1 MKKIVKSGFT
11 FCNTFFLHLYS
22 FIPGIKIFI
31 YSNSVIFVFLLNPP
45 LLPEKSINQS
55 FGGIFLLF
63 LSCSFTDSPS
73 PFLPQHPFMYVP
85 YWPYDPP
92 PFYNRKMF
100 IINDYQPLSKSR
112 TTKREHFP
120 CVTIA
125 SLNCSLVGTSLFG
138 PFSSF
143 TEGSSSMWLVGGV
156 SSFNERK
163 YLKINSMTK
172 ISLSH
177 FWKPGWPL
185 KKTPQSEVVFLNL
198 KK

>member
-1 MKKIVKSGFT
+1 M
-11 FCNTFFLHLYS
+11 YS
-22 FIPGIKIFI
+22 SSI
-31 YSNSVIFVFLLNPP
+31 
-45 LLPEKSINQS
+45 LPYFRRNQSINLSVGFS
-55 FGGIFLLF
+55 FYFCPVLLQIHLPLF
-63 LSCSFTDSPS
+63 FPS
-73 PFLPQHPFMYVP
+73 IPLCMFHIGRMT
-85 YWPYDPP
+85 PP

-185 KKTPQSEVVFLNL
+185 KKNTPKWGCLSEP
-198 KK
+198 